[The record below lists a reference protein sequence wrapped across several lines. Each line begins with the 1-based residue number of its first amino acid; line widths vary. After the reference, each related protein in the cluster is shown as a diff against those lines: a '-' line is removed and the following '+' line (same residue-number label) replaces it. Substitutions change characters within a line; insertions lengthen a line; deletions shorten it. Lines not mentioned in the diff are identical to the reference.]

1 MQPRSEGPPR
11 GNRTRAAVVKSTIG
25 VLASPYLLLVL
36 TILFW
41 SGNFI
46 VGRAMRTDIAPV
58 ALSFWRWAV
67 ALIVLLPFA
76 LPHVRAQWRA
86 VLHSWRM
93 LAMFGI
99 LGVANFSTFVYIGLH
114 STTATNA
121 VFVNAISPVVIVA
134 LSWVLLDQA
143 IKSRQAVGITLSL
156 IGVIAIIMRGDL
168 RALMALQFNLGDLWI
183 LAGVLSWA
191 LYSVC
196 LKWRPAGLHWLSFT
210 IATVAIGLLVL
221 LPFYI
226 WEVGQGAH
234 VSVNPAIVGSVLY
247 LGIFPSVLSYIFWNR
262 AVMQVGANK
271 AGQFMYLMPVF
282 GTILSMLFL
291 DEKLH
296 WFHLAGISLI
306 FFGIYLS
313 TKPAVSSDL
322 TFASRRRHKG
332 SERSPE
338 GTQ

>member
-1 MQPRSEGPPR
+1 VQSSSEGR
-11 GNRTRAAVVKSTIG
+11 LARDLTHAAVVKSKVG
-25 VLASPYLLLVL
+25 ALASPYLLLVL

-41 SGNFI
+41 SGNFV
-46 VGRAMRTDIAPV
+46 VGRAVRTDIAPI

-67 ALIVLLPFA
+67 ALVVLLPFA
-76 LPHVRAQWRA
+76 LPHVRTQWRA
-86 VLHSWRM
+86 VLHSWRI
-93 LAMFGI
+93 LVMFGI

-121 VFVNAISPVVIVA
+121 VFVNSISPVVIVA
-134 LSWVLLDQA
+134 LSWMLLGQA
-143 IKSRQAVGITLSL
+143 IRNRQAVGIMLSL
-156 IGVIAIIMRGDL
+156 LGVIAIVMRGDL
-168 RALMALQFNLGDLWI
+168 RALMVLQFNIGDLWV

-191 LYSVC
+191 LYSVY
-196 LKWRPAGLHWLSFT
+196 LKWRPAELHWLSFT
-210 IATVAIGLLVL
+210 IATVGVGVIVL

-226 WEVGQGAH
+226 WEVGQGARFSLNLTT
-234 VSVNPAIVGSVLY
+234 VSSVLY

-296 WFHLAGISLI
+296 WFHLVGISLI

-313 TKPAVSSDL
+313 TRPNVSNHL
-322 TFASRRRHKG
+322 TGASRQTRKDSR
-332 SERSPE
+332 P
-338 GTQ
+338 